1 MEDILVAEGVRQSFP
16 TASELVQKPASG
28 DTSGAVLNGEF
39 VALNHINIRIP
50 EGKLTI
56 LRGRSGSGKT
66 TLMNILSA
74 LDYPKA
80 GTVCFEGKNLEKMTE
95 AEREV
100 FRKINVGFVFQ
111 SVALIPMMTAYENVE
126 FVLRLAKYKGNWR
139 GRAEECLRLVGLGQR
154 MHHMPQELSGGEQ
167 QRVAIAR
174 AIAHKPKIIF
184 ADEPTA
190 ELDTATGLQVMKIF
204 KELIAKEGVT
214 IVMTTHDMGLLE
226 IADCIYHLE
235 DGEIIDD
242 EE

>member
-1 MEDILVAEGVRQSFP
+1 MENIIVTKGVKQSFP
-16 TASELVQKPASG
+16 IASG
-28 DTSGAVLNGEF
+28 GEF
-39 VALNHINIRIP
+39 VALHDINIQIP

-80 GTVCFEGKNLEKMTE
+80 GEVIFDGNNLEQMNDTQ
-95 AEREV
+95 REI
-100 FRKINVGFVFQ
+100 FRKTSVGFVFQ

-126 FVLRLAKYKGNWR
+126 FLLRLAKYEGNKKK
-139 GRAEECLRLVGLGQR
+139 RAQECLRLVGLGQR

-174 AIAHKPKIIF
+174 AIAHKPRIIF

-204 KELIAKEGVT
+204 RELIQQEGVT

-235 DGEIIDD
+235 DGEIIN
-242 EE
+242 EK

>member
-1 MEDILVAEGVRQSFP
+1 MDNILVAEGIKQSFP
-16 TASELVQKPASG
+16 VAG
-28 DTSGAVLNGEF
+28 GGEF
-39 VALNHINIRIP
+39 VALHDIAVAIP
-50 EGKLTI
+50 KGKLTI

-74 LDYPKA
+74 LDYPKG
-80 GTVCFEGKNLEKMTE
+80 GTVQFGEQNLEKMNET
-95 AEREV
+95 ERES
-100 FRKINVGFVFQ
+100 FRKTNVGFVFQ
-111 SVALIPMMTAYENVE
+111 SVALIPMMTAFENVE
-126 FVLRLAKYKGNWR
+126 FVLRLAKYEGNR
-139 GRAEECLRLVGLGQR
+139 QKRAEECLKLVGLGQR

-174 AIAHKPKIIF
+174 AIAHKPEIIF

-204 KELIAKEGVT
+204 KELISKEGVT

-235 DGEIIDD
+235 DGEIVD